1 MFRKAFVFFFFLF
14 FLLSVSVSLHAANAL
29 KNEGEIG
36 SDGEGG
42 APAGSLVKKDQRRSL
57 VSTEYGEVWSV
68 DVNDGHRKPYHIQF
82 ITLEPNSLFLPVLL
96 HADMIFYVNTGS
108 GRLSWTDDDK
118 IRRVDIKRGDLYR
131 LTPGSVFFV
140 QSNLETER
148 QKLRINAIFTSNS
161 DDDLYDPAVGAY
173 SSIRD
178 LVRGF
183 DPKLLRSAFK
193 VSEEVIESIVNGT
206 DQSAFVHAIPTKK
219 ETFWDLEARFL
230 KTFLLGNDGIAFN
243 SKKKEETTAYNIF
256 DEDPDFKNCNG
267 WSLTVNKKSSHL
279 LKGSN
284 IGFFMV
290 NLTKGSMM
298 GPHWNPRATEIT
310 VVLQGHGMVRVV
322 CSSTEANKSECR
334 NMRFR
339 VHEGDVFSVPRFH
352 PMAQMAFNN
361 DSLVFMGFSTTEK
374 KNYPQFLAGKYS
386 VLQNLD
392 KLVLAASFNVTS
404 TTIDQLLSAQA
415 DSFIIDCTSCA
426 EEEERVMLEEIE
438 KKREEEEAKKREEE
452 ERERQEEERKREEEE
467 RERQEE
473 EREREEEASKRE
485 EEQAA
490 REREEQAAREREEQ
504 AARER
509 EEEAAR
515 EQEEQAARER
525 EEQDARE
532 QEEQAARE
540 REEEAARE
548 REEEAAR
555 EQEEQAAREREEQD
569 AREQEEQAA
578 REREEEAA
586 REREEEAARE
596 QEEQA
601 AREREEEA
609 AREQEEQAAREREEQ
624 DAREQEEQAA
634 REREEEAARER
645 EEEAA
650 REQEEQAARER
661 EEQDAREQEEQAAR
675 EREEEAAREREEEAA
690 REQEEQAAREREEE
704 AAREQE
710 EQAAREREE
719 QDAREQE
726 EQAIREREEQAIKDR
741 EEQAAR
747 EREEQEAAREREE
760 QEAARE
766 REEQAARREEEGRQ
780 QEEEGRQGGDE
791 RRHEEERERERR
803 QQEEWE
809 RREEDAQ
816 REQAEARRQQQERHG
831 RAGQPEE
838 QEGGGGGFNADE
850 GRRYLSALKV

>member
-1 MFRKAFVFFFFLF
+1 MFRKAFVFFFFFF

-36 SDGEGG
+36 SGGEGG

-352 PMAQMAFNN
+352 PMAQMSFNN

-426 EEEERVMLEEIE
+426 EEEERAMLEEIE

-473 EREREEEASKRE
+473 EREKEEEASKRE

-509 EEEAAR
+509 EEQAAREREEQAAR

-569 AREQEEQAA
+569 AREQEEQAV
-578 REREEEAA
+578 RE
-586 REREEEAARE
+586 
-596 QEEQA
+596 
-601 AREREEEA
+601 
-609 AREQEEQAAREREEQ
+609 
-624 DAREQEEQAA
+624 
-634 REREEEAARER
+634 
-645 EEEAA
+645 
-650 REQEEQAARER
+650 
-661 EEQDAREQEEQAAR
+661 
-675 EREEEAAREREEEAA
+675 
-690 REQEEQAAREREEE
+690 
-704 AAREQE
+704 
-710 EQAAREREE
+710 
-719 QDAREQE
+719 
-726 EQAIREREEQAIKDR
+726 R

-816 REQAEARRQQQERHG
+816 REQEEARRQQQERQG

>member
-1 MFRKAFVFFFFLF
+1 MFRKAFIFFFFFFF

-36 SDGEGG
+36 SGGDGA

-68 DVNDGHRKPYHIQF
+68 DVNGGHRKPYHIQF

-96 HADMIFYVNTGS
+96 HAYMVFYVNTGS

-161 DDDLYDPAVGAY
+161 DDDLYDPAVGPY

-183 DPKLLRSAFK
+183 DPKLLQSAFK

-206 DQSAFVHAIPTKK
+206 GQSAIVHAIPTKK

-243 SKKKEETTAYNIF
+243 SKKKKETTTYNIF
-256 DEDPDFKNCNG
+256 DEDPDFENCNG
-267 WSLTVNKKSSHL
+267 WSLTVSKKNTHL

-290 NLTKGSMM
+290 NLTKGSIM

-322 CSSTEANKSECR
+322 CSSTEAKKSECR

-352 PMAQMAFNN
+352 PMAQMSFNN

-386 VLQNLD
+386 VLQTLD

-426 EEEERVMLEEIE
+426 EEEEKAMLEEIE
-438 KKREEEEAKKREEE
+438 KKREEEEAKKREEEEARKREQEEQDRKREEEEAKKREEE

-467 RERQEE
+467 REGQEE
-473 EREREEEASKRE
+473 EREREKEARKQE
-485 EEQAA
+485 
-490 REREEQAAREREEQ
+490 EEQ

-515 EQEEQAARER
+515 EREEEAARER
-525 EEQDARE
+525 EEE
-532 QEEQAARE
+532 AARE
-540 REEEAARE
+540 REEEAAREQEEEAARE

-555 EQEEQAAREREEQD
+555 EQEEQAAREREEQ
-569 AREQEEQAA
+569 AA
-578 REREEEAA
+578 KQR
-586 REREEEAARE
+586 
-596 QEEQA
+596 Q
-601 AREREEEA
+601 
-609 AREQEEQAAREREEQ
+609 
-624 DAREQEEQAA
+624 
-634 REREEEAARER
+634 
-645 EEEAA
+645 
-650 REQEEQAARER
+650 
-661 EEQDAREQEEQAAR
+661 
-675 EREEEAAREREEEAA
+675 
-690 REQEEQAAREREEE
+690 
-704 AAREQE
+704 
-710 EQAAREREE
+710 
-719 QDAREQE
+719 
-726 EQAIREREEQAIKDR
+726 
-741 EEQAAR
+741 EQAAR

-766 REEQAARREEEGRQ
+766 REQEAARRR
-780 QEEEGRQGGDE
+780 EEEGRQGGDE
-791 RRHEEERERERR
+791 RRQEEERERERR

-816 REQAEARRQQQERHG
+816 REQEEARRQQQEWQG

-838 QEGGGGGFNADE
+838 QEVRGGGFNADE

>member
-1 MFRKAFVFFFFLF
+1 MFRKAFVFFFFFF

-36 SDGEGG
+36 SGGEGG
-42 APAGSLVKKDQRRSL
+42 APAGSLVNKDQRRSL

-206 DQSAFVHAIPTKK
+206 DQSAIVHAIPTKK

-310 VVLQGHGMVRVV
+310 AVLQGHGMVRVV

-426 EEEERVMLEEIE
+426 EEEERTMLEEIE

-490 REREEQAAREREEQ
+490 REREEQAAREREEK

-569 AREQEEQAA
+569 AREQEEQAV
-578 REREEEAA
+578 
-586 REREEEAARE
+586 
-596 QEEQA
+596 
-601 AREREEEA
+601 
-609 AREQEEQAAREREEQ
+609 REREEQ
-624 DAREQEEQAA
+624 
-634 REREEEAARER
+634 
-645 EEEAA
+645 
-650 REQEEQAARER
+650 
-661 EEQDAREQEEQAAR
+661 
-675 EREEEAAREREEEAA
+675 
-690 REQEEQAAREREEE
+690 
-704 AAREQE
+704 
-710 EQAAREREE
+710 
-719 QDAREQE
+719 
-726 EQAIREREEQAIKDR
+726 
-741 EEQAAR
+741 
-747 EREEQEAAREREE
+747 AAREREE

-838 QEGGGGGFNADE
+838 QEGGGGGFNEDE

>member
-1 MFRKAFVFFFFLF
+1 MFRKAFVFFFFFF

-36 SDGEGG
+36 SGGEGGAPAGSLVKKDQRRSLVSTEYGEVWSVDVNDGHRKPYHIQFITLEPNSLFLPVLLHADMIFYVNTANALKNEGEIGSGGEGG

-352 PMAQMAFNN
+352 PMAQMSFNN

-374 KNYPQFLAGKYS
+374 KNYPQFLAGQYS

-438 KKREEEEAKKREEE
+438 KKREEEEAKMREEE
-452 ERERQEEERKREEEE
+452 ERERQKEERKREEEE

-509 EEEAAR
+509 EEQAAREREEEAAR

-532 QEEQAARE
+532 REEQAARE

-569 AREQEEQAA
+569 AREQEEQA
-578 REREEEAA
+578 
-586 REREEEAARE
+586 
-596 QEEQA
+596 
-601 AREREEEA
+601 
-609 AREQEEQAAREREEQ
+609 
-624 DAREQEEQAA
+624 
-634 REREEEAARER
+634 
-645 EEEAA
+645 
-650 REQEEQAARER
+650 
-661 EEQDAREQEEQAAR
+661 
-675 EREEEAAREREEEAA
+675 
-690 REQEEQAAREREEE
+690 
-704 AAREQE
+704 
-710 EQAAREREE
+710 
-719 QDAREQE
+719 
-726 EQAIREREEQAIKDR
+726 IREREEQAIRER

-816 REQAEARRQQQERHG
+816 REQEEARRQQERQG

>member
-1 MFRKAFVFFFFLF
+1 MFIKAFVFFFFFF

-36 SDGEGG
+36 SGGEGG

-118 IRRVDIKRGDLYR
+118 IRRVDIKRGDVYR

-243 SKKKEETTAYNIF
+243 SKKEETTAYNIF
-256 DEDPDFKNCNG
+256 YEDPDFKNCNG

-352 PMAQMAFNN
+352 PMAQMSFNN

-426 EEEERVMLEEIE
+426 EEEERAMLEEIE
-438 KKREEEEAKKREEE
+438 KKREEEEAKKRAEEEARKREQEEQDRKREEEEAKKREEE
-452 ERERQEEERKREEEE
+452 ERERQEKERKREEEE

-490 REREEQAAREREEQ
+490 REREEQAAREREEEAAREQEEQ

-509 EEEAAR
+509 EKQAAR

-525 EEQDARE
+525 EEQ
-532 QEEQAARE
+532 
-540 REEEAARE
+540 
-548 REEEAAR
+548 
-555 EQEEQAAREREEQD
+555 
-569 AREQEEQAA
+569 
-578 REREEEAA
+578 
-586 REREEEAARE
+586 
-596 QEEQA
+596 
-601 AREREEEA
+601 
-609 AREQEEQAAREREEQ
+609 
-624 DAREQEEQAA
+624 
-634 REREEEAARER
+634 
-645 EEEAA
+645 
-650 REQEEQAARER
+650 
-661 EEQDAREQEEQAAR
+661 
-675 EREEEAAREREEEAA
+675 
-690 REQEEQAAREREEE
+690 
-704 AAREQE
+704 
-710 EQAAREREE
+710 
-719 QDAREQE
+719 
-726 EQAIREREEQAIKDR
+726 
-741 EEQAAR
+741 AAR
-747 EREEQEAAREREE
+747 EREEQEATREREE

-791 RRHEEERERERR
+791 RRQEEERERERR

-816 REQAEARRQQQERHG
+816 REQEEARRQQQERQG

-850 GRRYLSALKV
+850 GRRYLTALKV

>member
-1 MFRKAFVFFFFLF
+1 MFRKAFIFFFFFFF

-36 SDGEGG
+36 SGGDGA

-96 HADMIFYVNTGS
+96 HAYMVFYVNTGS

-161 DDDLYDPAVGAY
+161 DDDLYDPAVGPY

-206 DQSAFVHAIPTKK
+206 DQSAIVHAIPTKK

-243 SKKKEETTAYNIF
+243 SKKKKETTTYNIF
-256 DEDPDFKNCNG
+256 DEDPDFENCNG
-267 WSLTVNKKSSHL
+267 WSLTVSKKNTHL

-322 CSSTEANKSECR
+322 CSSTEAKKSECR

-352 PMAQMAFNN
+352 PMAQMSFNN

-386 VLQNLD
+386 VLQTLD

-404 TTIDQLLSAQA
+404 KTIDQLLSAQA

-426 EEEERVMLEEIE
+426 EEEEKAMLEEIE
-438 KKREEEEAKKREEE
+438 KKREEEEAKKREKEEARKREQEEQDRKREE
-452 ERERQEEERKREEEE
+452 EEAKKREEEE
-467 RERQEE
+467 REKEARKQE
-473 EREREEEASKRE
+473 
-485 EEQAA
+485 
-490 REREEQAAREREEQ
+490 EEQ

-515 EQEEQAARER
+515 EREEEAVRER
-525 EEQDARE
+525 EKEAAKEQ
-532 QEEQAARE
+532 
-540 REEEAARE
+540 EEEAARE

-555 EQEEQAAREREEQD
+555 EQEEQAAREREEQ
-569 AREQEEQAA
+569 AA
-578 REREEEAA
+578 K
-586 REREEEAARE
+586 
-596 QEEQA
+596 Q
-601 AREREEEA
+601 
-609 AREQEEQAAREREEQ
+609 
-624 DAREQEEQAA
+624 
-634 REREEEAARER
+634 
-645 EEEAA
+645 
-650 REQEEQAARER
+650 
-661 EEQDAREQEEQAAR
+661 
-675 EREEEAAREREEEAA
+675 
-690 REQEEQAAREREEE
+690 
-704 AAREQE
+704 
-710 EQAAREREE
+710 
-719 QDAREQE
+719 
-726 EQAIREREEQAIKDR
+726 R

-766 REEQAARREEEGRQ
+766 REEEAARRR
-780 QEEEGRQGGDE
+780 EEEGRQGGDE
-791 RRHEEERERERR
+791 RRQEEERERERR

-816 REQAEARRQQQERHG
+816 REQEEARRQQQERQG

>member
-1 MFRKAFVFFFFLF
+1 MFIKAFVFFFFFF

-36 SDGEGG
+36 SGGEGG

-118 IRRVDIKRGDLYR
+118 IRRVDIKRGDVYR

-206 DQSAFVHAIPTKK
+206 DQSAFLHAIPTKK

-243 SKKKEETTAYNIF
+243 SKKEETTAYNIF
-256 DEDPDFKNCNG
+256 YEDPDFKNCNG

-352 PMAQMAFNN
+352 PMAQMSFNN

-426 EEEERVMLEEIE
+426 EEEERAMLEEIE
-438 KKREEEEAKKREEE
+438 KKREEEEAKKRAEEEARKREQEEQDRKREEEEAKKREEE
-452 ERERQEEERKREEEE
+452 ERERQEKERKREEEE

-490 REREEQAAREREEQ
+490 REREEQAAREREEEAAREQEEQ

-509 EEEAAR
+509 EKQAAR

-525 EEQDARE
+525 EEQ
-532 QEEQAARE
+532 
-540 REEEAARE
+540 
-548 REEEAAR
+548 
-555 EQEEQAAREREEQD
+555 
-569 AREQEEQAA
+569 
-578 REREEEAA
+578 
-586 REREEEAARE
+586 
-596 QEEQA
+596 
-601 AREREEEA
+601 
-609 AREQEEQAAREREEQ
+609 
-624 DAREQEEQAA
+624 
-634 REREEEAARER
+634 
-645 EEEAA
+645 
-650 REQEEQAARER
+650 
-661 EEQDAREQEEQAAR
+661 
-675 EREEEAAREREEEAA
+675 
-690 REQEEQAAREREEE
+690 
-704 AAREQE
+704 
-710 EQAAREREE
+710 
-719 QDAREQE
+719 
-726 EQAIREREEQAIKDR
+726 
-741 EEQAAR
+741 AAR
-747 EREEQEAAREREE
+747 EREEQEATREREE

-791 RRHEEERERERR
+791 RRQEEERERERR

-816 REQAEARRQQQERHG
+816 REQEEARRQQQERQG

-850 GRRYLSALKV
+850 GRRYLTALKV

>member
-1 MFRKAFVFFFFLF
+1 MFRKAFVFFFFFF

-36 SDGEGG
+36 SGGEGG

-118 IRRVDIKRGDLYR
+118 IRRVDIKRGDVYR

-352 PMAQMAFNN
+352 PMAQMSFNN

-426 EEEERVMLEEIE
+426 EEEERAMLEEIE
-438 KKREEEEAKKREEE
+438 KKREEEEAKKRAEEEARKREQEEQDRKREEEEAKKREEE
-452 ERERQEEERKREEEE
+452 ERERQEKERKREEEE

-490 REREEQAAREREEQ
+490 REREEQAAREREEEAAREQEEQ

-509 EEEAAR
+509 EKQAAR

-525 EEQDARE
+525 EEQ
-532 QEEQAARE
+532 
-540 REEEAARE
+540 
-548 REEEAAR
+548 
-555 EQEEQAAREREEQD
+555 
-569 AREQEEQAA
+569 
-578 REREEEAA
+578 
-586 REREEEAARE
+586 
-596 QEEQA
+596 
-601 AREREEEA
+601 
-609 AREQEEQAAREREEQ
+609 
-624 DAREQEEQAA
+624 
-634 REREEEAARER
+634 
-645 EEEAA
+645 
-650 REQEEQAARER
+650 
-661 EEQDAREQEEQAAR
+661 
-675 EREEEAAREREEEAA
+675 
-690 REQEEQAAREREEE
+690 
-704 AAREQE
+704 
-710 EQAAREREE
+710 
-719 QDAREQE
+719 
-726 EQAIREREEQAIKDR
+726 
-741 EEQAAR
+741 AAR
-747 EREEQEAAREREE
+747 EREEQEATREREE

-791 RRHEEERERERR
+791 RRQEEERERERR

-816 REQAEARRQQQERHG
+816 REQEEARRQQQERQG

-850 GRRYLSALKV
+850 GRRYLTALKV

>member
-1 MFRKAFVFFFFLF
+1 MFRKAFVFFFFFF

-36 SDGEGG
+36 SGGEGG

-118 IRRVDIKRGDLYR
+118 IRRVDIKRGDVYR

-193 VSEEVIESIVNGT
+193 VSEELIESIVNGT

-352 PMAQMAFNN
+352 PMAQMSFNN

-426 EEEERVMLEEIE
+426 EEEERAMLEEIE
-438 KKREEEEAKKREEE
+438 KKREEEEAKKRAEEEARKREQEEQDRKREEEEAKKREEE
-452 ERERQEEERKREEEE
+452 ERERQEKERKREEEE

-490 REREEQAAREREEQ
+490 REREEQAAREREEEAAREQEEQ

-509 EEEAAR
+509 EKQAAR

-525 EEQDARE
+525 EEQ
-532 QEEQAARE
+532 
-540 REEEAARE
+540 
-548 REEEAAR
+548 
-555 EQEEQAAREREEQD
+555 
-569 AREQEEQAA
+569 
-578 REREEEAA
+578 
-586 REREEEAARE
+586 
-596 QEEQA
+596 
-601 AREREEEA
+601 
-609 AREQEEQAAREREEQ
+609 
-624 DAREQEEQAA
+624 
-634 REREEEAARER
+634 
-645 EEEAA
+645 
-650 REQEEQAARER
+650 
-661 EEQDAREQEEQAAR
+661 
-675 EREEEAAREREEEAA
+675 
-690 REQEEQAAREREEE
+690 
-704 AAREQE
+704 
-710 EQAAREREE
+710 
-719 QDAREQE
+719 
-726 EQAIREREEQAIKDR
+726 
-741 EEQAAR
+741 AAR
-747 EREEQEAAREREE
+747 EREEQEATREREE

-791 RRHEEERERERR
+791 RRQEEERERERR

-816 REQAEARRQQQERHG
+816 REQEEARRQQQERQG

-850 GRRYLSALKV
+850 GRRYLTALKV

>member
-1 MFRKAFVFFFFLF
+1 MFRKAFIFFFFFFFF

-36 SDGEGG
+36 SGGDGA

-57 VSTEYGEVWSV
+57 VSTEYGEVWSI

-96 HADMIFYVNTGS
+96 HAYMVFYVNTGS

-161 DDDLYDPAVGAY
+161 DDDLYDPAVGPY

-183 DPKLLRSAFK
+183 DPKLLQSAFK

-206 DQSAFVHAIPTKK
+206 DQSAIVHAIPTKK

-243 SKKKEETTAYNIF
+243 SKKKKETTTYNIF
-256 DEDPDFKNCNG
+256 DEDPDFENCNG
-267 WSLTVNKKSSHL
+267 WSLTVSKKNTHL

-322 CSSTEANKSECR
+322 CSSTEAKKSECR

-352 PMAQMAFNN
+352 PMAQMSFNN

-386 VLQNLD
+386 VLQTLD

-426 EEEERVMLEEIE
+426 EEEEKAMLEEIE

-452 ERERQEEERKREEEE
+452 EARKREQEEQDRKREEEEAKKREEEE
-467 RERQEE
+467 REK
-473 EREREEEASKRE
+473 EARKQE

-490 REREEQAAREREEQ
+490 RERA
-504 AARER
+504 
-509 EEEAAR
+509 EEAAR
-515 EQEEQAARER
+515 EQEEEAVREREKEAARE
-525 EEQDARE
+525 Q
-532 QEEQAARE
+532 
-540 REEEAARE
+540 EEEAARE

-555 EQEEQAAREREEQD
+555 EQEEQAAREREEQ
-569 AREQEEQAA
+569 AA
-578 REREEEAA
+578 K
-586 REREEEAARE
+586 
-596 QEEQA
+596 Q
-601 AREREEEA
+601 
-609 AREQEEQAAREREEQ
+609 
-624 DAREQEEQAA
+624 
-634 REREEEAARER
+634 
-645 EEEAA
+645 
-650 REQEEQAARER
+650 
-661 EEQDAREQEEQAAR
+661 
-675 EREEEAAREREEEAA
+675 
-690 REQEEQAAREREEE
+690 
-704 AAREQE
+704 
-710 EQAAREREE
+710 
-719 QDAREQE
+719 
-726 EQAIREREEQAIKDR
+726 REEQAT
-741 EEQAAR
+741 R

-766 REEQAARREEEGRQ
+766 REEAAARRR
-780 QEEEGRQGGDE
+780 EEEGRQGGDE
-791 RRHEEERERERR
+791 RRQEEERERERR

-816 REQAEARRQQQERHG
+816 REQEEARRQQQERQG